1 MASLNMVQ
9 IIGRLGRDP
18 ELRYTQAGVAV
29 CSMTVATDESYK
41 DQAGNKVEKTE
52 WHNVIIFQRSAENC
66 ANYLKKG
73 SLAYFEGS
81 LQTRKYTDKQGTDRY
96 TTEIKAQRVQ
106 FLDSRQG
113 GGSGANPQQGTP
125 ARDKDDEVPF

>member
-29 CSMTVATDESYK
+29 CSMNVATDESYK
-41 DQAGNKVEKTE
+41 DQSGNKVEKTE

-81 LQTRKYTDKQGTDRY
+81 LQTRKYTDKQGVERY

-113 GGSGANPQQGTP
+113 GSSGANSQQGTP
-125 ARDKDDEVPF
+125 AREENDEVPF